1 MFNKLKNIDMKIINK
16 ITKVFVIIL
25 MIYACT
31 DEDNL
36 SFLDNIA
43 APSNVSAV
51 FNITQDN
58 TGVVTI
64 NPLAEGATFF
74 DVYFGDGTADPERIN
89 QGNSI
94 KHTYAEGTYQVK
106 IVASNIKGDAIEATK
121 ELMVSFKAPENLVVD
136 IENDAAVSKQV
147 NVNVTADY
155 ATTYDFYS
163 GEDGVTQPVRTSNIG
178 EAVSYDYAN
187 PGTYSIKVIAKG
199 GAIDTT
205 EYTADF
211 EVTEILQP
219 IKSAPKPPTRDA
231 GDVISIFS
239 EKYTQTTVDS
249 YTTDWSSLALQ
260 EEITVDSEQILA
272 YRDLNYAGIITES
285 SPMNAS
291 AMEFIH
297 FDVWTTNVD
306 TFKLKFVDFNGTGYN
321 DDKDNIAFEVGNTIT
336 EKGKWLSFDIP
347 LSEFTGVPFS
357 DINQIV
363 ISADPQGTIFLDNF
377 YFYKAGTGVTFDD
390 GLLTNGDFENGSDF
404 WLIGV
409 DDSSV
414 APVVTNGGNTYY
426 SVNVTAAG
434 NAYDVNTSQKV
445 EIIQGNT
452 YTLTFD
458 AWSDINRPIVAGIGL
473 SKDPWSNSSETVDIT
488 PSKTTYS
495 VTLSAADFGATD
507 ARVIF
512 DLGAAVGEVNLDNV
526 SLIVGTG
533 NIAINGDFENGSDS
547 WIVGV
552 DDNSPVTVVTDA
564 GNTYF
569 SVNVA
574 AAGNP
579 YDVNMSQKLNII
591 QGNTYTLTFDAWSDG
606 NRGIVAGIGLSKD
619 PWSNSTET
627 VSLTTTRTTY
637 SVTLSAADFGA
648 ADARIIFDL
657 GAEIGMVNIDDV
669 SLSSN

>member
-1 MFNKLKNIDMKIINK
+1 MKIINK

-36 SFLDNIA
+36 SFLDNIV

-64 NPLAEGATFF
+64 TPVAEGATFF
-74 DVYFGDGTADPERIN
+74 DVYFGDGTTDPERIN
-89 QGNSI
+89 QGNGI

-106 IVASNIKGDAIEATK
+106 VVASNIKGDAIEATK
-121 ELMVSFKAPENLVVD
+121 ELMVSFKAPENLVVS
-136 IENDAAVSKQV
+136 IENDAAISKQV
-147 NVNVTADY
+147 NVTATADF

-163 GEDGVTQPVRTSNIG
+163 GEDGVTQPVMTSNIG
-178 EAVSYDYAN
+178 EAVSYVYAN
-187 PGTYSIKVIAKG
+187 PGTYSVKVIAKG

-211 EVTEILQP
+211 EVTEILAP
-219 IKSAPKPPTRDA
+219 IVSATKPSTRKA
-231 GDVISIFS
+231 EDVISIFS
-239 EKYTQTTVDS
+239 DKYTDIADTDFNPNWSQSTI
-249 YTTDWSSLALQ
+249 YTTF
-260 EEITVDSEQILA
+260 
-272 YRDLNYAGIITES
+272 DLNGDAMIQYSNLNYQGIQIGATQDVS
-285 SPMNAS
+285 G
-291 AMEFIH
+291 MEFLH
-297 FDVWTTNVD
+297 LDVWTADATAIETYLISVASGEKFIKSDLTKD
-306 TFKLKFVDFNGTGYN
+306 TWTSI
-321 DDKDNIAFEVGNTIT
+321 NIPI
-336 EKGKWLSFDIP
+336 
-347 LSEFTGVPFS
+347 SEFTSQGLSVD
-357 DINQIV
+357 DIHQFKFV
-363 ISADPQGTIFLDNF
+363 GSGTVFIDNL
-377 YFYKAGTGVTFDD
+377 YFYKAATGVTFDD
-390 GLLTNGDFENGSDF
+390 GLLTNGDFEDGSDS
-404 WLIGV
+404 WLVGV
-409 DDSSV
+409 DDTAS
-414 APVVTNGGNTYY
+414 APVVTVAGNTYY

-473 SKDPWSNSSETVDIT
+473 SKDPWNNSTETVNIT
-488 PSKTTYS
+488 PTKTTYS

-507 ARVIF
+507 ARVLF
-512 DLGAAVGEVNLDNV
+512 DLGAAVGTVNLDNV
-526 SLIVGTG
+526 SLIAGTG

-552 DDNSPVTVVTDA
+552 DDNSPVTVVTDS

-569 SVNVA
+569 SVNVT
-574 AAGNP
+574 AAGQP

-591 QGNTYTLTFDAWSDG
+591 QGNSYTLTFDAWSDG

-619 PWSNSTET
+619 PWNNSTET